1 MHYIVAKQ
9 TCFSKQFAA
18 KIRWHSFMQSANQ
31 HNYNTTLFTESQ
43 KKVKKSI
50 DISQIFL
57 DLMKR
62 GFSNSLS
69 NVILIVTYIIIFKER
84 RTTA

>member
-43 KKVKKSI
+43 KV
-50 DISQIFL
+50 
-57 DLMKR
+57 
-62 GFSNSLS
+62 N
-69 NVILIVTYIIIFKER
+69 
-84 RTTA
+84 

>member
-1 MHYIVAKQ
+1 MVTKQ
-9 TCFSKQFAA
+9 TWFCKQFAA
-18 KIRWHSFMQSANQ
+18 QIRWHSFMQSANQ
-31 HNYNTTLFTESQ
+31 HNYNTTLL
-43 KKVKKSI
+43 I